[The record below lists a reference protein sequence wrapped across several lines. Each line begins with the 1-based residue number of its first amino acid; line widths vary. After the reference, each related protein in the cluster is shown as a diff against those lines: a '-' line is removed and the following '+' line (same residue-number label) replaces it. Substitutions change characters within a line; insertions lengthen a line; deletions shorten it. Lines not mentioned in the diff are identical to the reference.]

1 MFVSTKK
8 SIYIKH
14 ADGSLTHQEVIILDK
29 SHMFKTTTLVH
40 AQGHLHAESPLINHI
55 W

>member
-1 MFVSTKK
+1 MFGNTKK
-8 SIYIKH
+8 IHIYQTWQSH
-14 ADGSLTHQEVIILDK
+14 AHQEVIIVDK